1 MNVSSNRD
9 INYSSILKGITS
21 LIQIARSNIKM
32 ILFLMLAGI
41 ISGFFYSY
49 TRPVYYNSK
58 ITFVV
63 EEPKSS
69 LGGLSSLA
77 GQFGFDLGGKGGSF
91 FSTDNMVFYLKS
103 EILLKEVLL
112 SKYSDS
118 VSLADKYID
127 VYGYKKTWGKK
138 GLNQEVNF
146 SNITFQNSRLSDSL
160 LQIVLR
166 KSILKNELV
175 VFRPD
180 RKASFIVISVNMR
193 DEKLSQLFS
202 ERLLENAKKKYL
214 NSILGTRIANVN
226 NLQNRADSLERVIGI
241 KTSSYANRTQT
252 LVDINPAIRSAG
264 VDAEI
269 TNREKVVVSAIYTE
283 VVKNLELAK
292 SILNQETPAI
302 EIIDQSFYPLEK
314 VKTNHIKFSF
324 LVGLFFAGLYFI
336 VLVLMKW
343 TKYQRA

>member
-1 MNVSSNRD
+1 MNDSSNRD
-9 INYSSILKGITS
+9 INYSSILKGIAS
-21 LIQIARSNIKM
+21 IMQIARSKSKI
-32 ILFLMLAGI
+32 ILFLMLVGF

-49 TRPVYYNSK
+49 TRPVYYSSK

-63 EEPKSS
+63 EESKSS

-118 VSLADKYID
+118 ISLADKYID
-127 VYGYKKTWGKK
+127 VYGYDKKWKNK
-138 GLNQEVNF
+138 GLNQEINF

-160 LQIVLR
+160 LQILLR

-241 KTSSYANRTQT
+241 KTSSYADRTQS
-252 LVDINPAIRSAG
+252 LVDLNPAMRSAG

-269 TNREKVVVSAIYTE
+269 TNREKAVVSAIYTE

-314 VKTNHIKFSF
+314 VKTNYIKFSF
-324 LVGLFFAGLYFI
+324 IVGLFFAGLYFI